1 MLIDLSKAAVI
12 AWLIVLNGL
21 FLLPSPVVSLP
32 LVETQNSTGVLSIS
46 TVNVAGLKVLFSPLY
61 LPVISCLP
69 LSNNWETESVAT
81 PLFEPLS
88 PTFIP
93 FISNS
98 IVLAEAIVFP
108 TSSVK

>member
-46 TVNVAGLKVLFSPLY
+46 TVNVAGLKVLFSPL
-61 LPVISCLP
+61 
-69 LSNNWETESVAT
+69 
-81 PLFEPLS
+81 
-88 PTFIP
+88 
-93 FISNS
+93 
-98 IVLAEAIVFP
+98 
-108 TSSVK
+108 